1 MLSLR
6 VQPTRGAA
14 PAQARPTVAPQ
25 VHRPAAACAAAAP
38 SVAARTAVAAAA
50 GPSSS
55 SAAAEALY
63 QPRRQRVAVV
73 ASAAS
78 TQEAPQAE
86 AEAEASTAPPAATAD
101 GAAAPTA
108 TKRKRPFWRNNWKKK
123 STLEKGWWAAP
134 EYSTVAALYEELL
147 RRCEL
152 QDVAVAPLFRIFKL
166 ASSPEEAR
174 VALNAVA
181 AVRTAAMRK
190 GDVERFSDQLAA
202 AFVVMIKAADAP
214 DVLAEALGRATELG
228 LVCSSSCVNRLLKQ
242 WGGQGELA
250 KIEEVLAA
258 MPLGGMEYNTQ
269 TAYIII
275 RASVGAGQLDKAEYY
290 AQAMRE
296 REVRL
301 SATAERLLEAARNG
315 TAKVQSEPAQE

>member
-86 AEAEASTAPPAATAD
+86 AEAEASTAPAAATAK
-101 GAAAPTA
+101 TA

-152 QDVAVAPLFRIFKL
+152 QDAADAPLFRIFKL

-190 GDVERFSDQLAA
+190 GDVERFSEQLAA

-258 MPLGGMEYNTQ
+258 MPLGGIEYNTE